1 MDDYVRVATPLLCLI
16 ASLPQSENVSDSLFF
31 QEKIIVQL
39 QRFSQKISA
48 AGGSE
53 KDKRVA
59 HYWLCATLDEAIL
72 RETWGGQSLW
82 HQQPLLIKLF
92 NDGRGGEV
100 FYELL
105 TEELTLPTPN
115 QHLLFLAYILLQ
127 AGFTGKYSSG
137 DVEERGRIMLT
148 LQHRLGLVMD
158 RPHYPNLFIEHSSE
172 IVDRLRPKKCF
183 LKYAS
188 IVFGVIVLM
197 NILGNVVIAQTS
209 KELKMM
215 LSVLRLDGFIK
226 GGAAGGHHDLG

>member
-1 MDDYVRVATPLLCLI
+1 MDDYVRIAMPLLCLI
-16 ASLPQSENVSDSLFF
+16 ASLPKSENVSDSQFF
-31 QEKIIVQL
+31 QEKILVEL
-39 QRFSQKISA
+39 QRVSQKISA

-72 RETWGGQSLW
+72 RKTWGGQSLW
-82 HQQPLLIKLF
+82 CQQPLLIKLF
-92 NDGRGGEV
+92 DDGRGGEG
-100 FYELL
+100 FYDLL
-105 TEELTLPTPN
+105 TEELALPMPN

-158 RPHYPNLFIEHSSE
+158 RPQYPNLFIEYLDE
-172 IVDRLRPKKCF
+172 GIDRLRPKNRF

-215 LSVLRLDGFIK
+215 LKVLRLEGLMT
-226 GGAAGGHHDLG
+226 GGVAGGHHGLD